1 MERAIVKGQ
10 LKPYRTAPAVYRSI
24 DLAALNTKIRSLW
37 LEHAQS
43 LAMHGQLTWL
53 DQASQPSVMRE
64 SCHIGSVRNVDL
76 SEWAELGRALRAH
89 KAAAIRS
96 AGNSR
101 AKRLACLIELA
112 NLQAINAYLAYA
124 MVTVGRELNDAT
136 EMHLRADSLWL
147 ADKTNGQYQERKW
160 FQFELNDSSVSGYL
174 KQLEAI
180 ERSLGAIQAVAENQR
195 IQLLTIEQRTT
206 FPRYVCSVGSG
217 FEVRR
222 LTAQAFRR
230 LAKDLGLPADA
241 VEVLNRI
248 RHHFATVAAEQML
261 ESVRSEI
268 LGHKFPGEDIFGLES
283 AASAEPVVLPSA
295 MLADWFAQTDWRV
308 LTVPLGRYLR

>member
-1 MERAIVKGQ
+1 MRLQCPAAWTETLPNTADERLFTGCVQAYEAARGQHPNARLPALKAWPKSSGSFHAFGLDSVERAIVKGQ

-53 DQASQPSVMRE
+53 DQASQPSVMRG

-124 MVTVGRELNDAT
+124 MVTVGRELNDTT

-180 ERSLGAIQAVAENQR
+180 ERSLGAIQAVAENQGV
-195 IQLLTIEQRTT
+195 QLLTVEHRTT
-206 FPRYVCSVGSG
+206 FPRYVYPVRTG

-230 LAKDLGLPADA
+230 LAK
-241 VEVLNRI
+241 I
-248 RHHFATVAAEQML
+248 
-261 ESVRSEI
+261 
-268 LGHKFPGEDIFGLES
+268 
-283 AASAEPVVLPSA
+283 
-295 MLADWFAQTDWRV
+295 
-308 LTVPLGRYLR
+308 